1 MYLRGVNIMEIERKF
16 LVKNINE
23 LDLSKYNHKT
33 IIQDYLY
40 IDSFTAIRKRKIC
53 ENNINKYT
61 YTIKTAKVGISVNE
75 IEREITEAE
84 YNNLPINNNYNT
96 IEKERYIIPYENYKI
111 ELDVFTGVYTGLVFA
126 EIEFP
131 SEVEAFNLKLPN
143 WFGTEISSNVTNA
156 DMAVGPVDKIF
167 DLLNYKIKID

>member
-33 IIQDYLY
+33 ITQDYLY
-40 IDSFTAIRKRKIC
+40 IDRFTAIRKRKIC
-53 ENNINKYT
+53 ENNINKFT

-131 SEVEAFNLKLPN
+131 SEAEAFNLELLN

-156 DMAVGPVDKIF
+156 DMAVGPVNKIF
-167 DLLNYKIKID
+167 ELIM

>member
-53 ENNINKYT
+53 ENNINKFT

-111 ELDVFTGVYTGLVFA
+111 ELDVFTGVYTGIVFA

>member
-1 MYLRGVNIMEIERKF
+1 MEIERKF

-23 LDLSKYNHKT
+23 LDLSKYNHKAIT
-33 IIQDYLY
+33 QDYLY
-40 IDSFTAIRKRKIC
+40 IDNFTAIRKRKIC

-84 YNNLPINNNYNT
+84 YNNLPINSNYNT
-96 IEKERYIIPYENYKI
+96 IEKERYIIPYGNYKI
-111 ELDVFTGVYTGLVFA
+111 ELDVFTGVYTGLIFA

-131 SEVEAFNLKLPN
+131 SEAEAFNSKLPN
-143 WFGTEISSNVTNA
+143 WFGAEISSNVTNS
-156 DMAVGPVDKIF
+156 DMAVGPVNKIF
-167 DLLNYKIKID
+167 EAIM

>member
-40 IDSFTAIRKRKIC
+40 IDRFTAIRKRKIC

-61 YTIKTAKVGISVNE
+61 YTIKTAQVGISVNE
-75 IEREITEAE
+75 IDREITESE
-84 YNNLPINNNYNT
+84 YNNLPINSNYNT
-96 IEKERYIIPYENYKI
+96 IETERYIIPYENYKI

-131 SEVEAFNLKLPN
+131 SEAEAFNLKLPN
-143 WFGTEISSNVTNA
+143 WFGTEISSNVTNS
-156 DMAVGPVDKIF
+156 DMAVGPINKIF
-167 DLLNYKIKID
+167 ETIM

>member
-23 LDLSKYNHKT
+23 LDLNKYNHKT

-40 IDSFTAIRKRKIC
+40 IDRFTAIRKRKIC

-75 IEREITEAE
+75 IEREITESE
-84 YNNLPINNNYNT
+84 YNNLPINSNYNA

-111 ELDVFTGVYTGLVFA
+111 ELDVFTGVYTGLIFA

-131 SEVEAFNLKLPN
+131 SETEAFNLKLPN
-143 WFGTEISSNVTNA
+143 WFGTEISSNVTNS
-156 DMAVGPVDKIF
+156 DMAVGPVNKIF
-167 DLLNYKIKID
+167 EATM

>member
-23 LDLSKYNHKT
+23 LDLNKYNHKT

-40 IDSFTAIRKRKIC
+40 IDRFTAIRKRKIC

-75 IEREITEAE
+75 IEREITESE
-84 YNNLPINNNYNT
+84 YNNLPINSNYNT

-131 SEVEAFNLKLPN
+131 SEAEAFNLKLPN
-143 WFGTEISSNVTNA
+143 WFDTEISSNVTNS
-156 DMAVGPVDKIF
+156 DMAVGPVNKIF
-167 DLLNYKIKID
+167 EAIM

>member
-1 MYLRGVNIMEIERKF
+1 MEIERKF

-33 IIQDYLY
+33 ITQDYLY
-40 IDSFTAIRKRKIC
+40 IDRFTAIRRRKLC
-53 ENNINKYT
+53 EENINKFT

-131 SEVEAFNLKLPN
+131 SEAEAFNLKLPN
-143 WFGTEISSNVTNA
+143 WFDTEISSNVTNS
-156 DMAVGPVDKIF
+156 DMAVGPVNKIF
-167 DLLNYKIKID
+167 ETIM

>member
-40 IDSFTAIRKRKIC
+40 IDNFTAIRKRKIC

-131 SEVEAFNLKLPN
+131 SEAEAFNLKLPN
-143 WFGTEISSNVTNA
+143 WFGTEVSSNITNA
-156 DMAVGPVDKIF
+156 DMAIGSVNKIF
-167 DLLNYKIKID
+167 EAIM

>member
-1 MYLRGVNIMEIERKF
+1 MEIERKF

-53 ENNINKYT
+53 KNNINKFT

-111 ELDVFTGVYTGLVFA
+111 ELDVFTGVYTGIVFA

-143 WFGTEISSNVTNA
+143 WFDTEISSNVTNA

>member
-1 MYLRGVNIMEIERKF
+1 MEIERKF

-33 IIQDYLY
+33 ITQDYLY
-40 IDSFTAIRKRKIC
+40 IDRFTAIRRRKLC
-53 ENNINKYT
+53 EENINKFT

-75 IEREITEAE
+75 IGREITEAE

-111 ELDVFTGVYTGLVFA
+111 ELDVFTGVYTGIVFA

-131 SEVEAFNLKLPN
+131 SEAEAFNLKLPN